1 MLPLQCSWVAGDQV
15 TVSQDRVRDAFV
27 EALDLSPGAQVDALE
42 IGQDAAW
49 DSLGHMALVAELE
62 DRFGVTL
69 ETDDVVGMTSYAKA
83 VEILRRRGV
92 AV

>member
-1 MLPLQCSWVAGDQV
+1 MRVAGEQV
-15 TVSQDRVRDAFV
+15 TVSPDKVKAAFV
-27 EALDLSPGAQVDALE
+27 EALDLPPDANVEGLE

-83 VEILRRRGV
+83 IEILQRHG
-92 AV
+92 AAL